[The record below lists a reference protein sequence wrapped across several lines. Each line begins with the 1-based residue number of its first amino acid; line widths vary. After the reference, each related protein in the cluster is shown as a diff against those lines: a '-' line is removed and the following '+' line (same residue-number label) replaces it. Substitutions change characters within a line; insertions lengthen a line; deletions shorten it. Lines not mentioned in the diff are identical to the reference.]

1 MLEEILSYNR
11 KFVEEHHYKPYET
24 SKYPDRKI
32 AILTCMD
39 TRLVELLPAALG
51 GLVAWSACL
60 LGLLITPNEAARYF
74 LATLVLTLYA
84 EVMARV
90 RKAPATVFLVPG
102 TIPMVP
108 GGSLYYTMRHAVL
121 GEWEDFFVQG
131 LHTILLAGA
140 IAGGVVCM
148 MGLLH
153 LGNRLL
159 ALKRR

>member
-1 MLEEILSYNR
+1 MDAYALQLVTALTGSLGFAMLFHVRRSQ
-11 KFVEEHHYKPYET
+11 
-24 SKYPDRKI
+24 
-32 AILTCMD
+32 M
-39 TRLVELLPAALG
+39 LPAALG